1 MTMRPGSLSR
11 RRQPRSV
18 DDVLAADSCPLLA
31 SGIDFEQAAED
42 GTWIAM
48 LHGVPSSRVSR
59 AVVDLLRAMDGE
71 TALHDL
77 HRRFAPSESLEH
89 FLHLAQRFR
98 ACGLLEG
105 DRKLP
110 PGRVVYRP
118 PFTLQI
124 ATLRA
129 PAIFGRLERLVVRLS
144 RRAVLV
150 SVAILVGLGLLAASA
165 QADELW
171 AALTKP
177 VPLVALV
184 CLVAALS
191 LMTLL
196 HESAHGVTLT
206 SFGGRPRR
214 AGFMLFYL
222 SPAFFVDVTDGWRLP
237 ERRQRV
243 AVALAGPAVHAVVG
257 AIALIVAL
265 VLSQPVLH
273 QTALLLAV
281 SCGAIVLINL
291 IPFVRFDGYIALMSA
306 LDEPNLR
313 DRAIGDGSDFLAG
326 LLFGG
331 RRRIKRLD
339 RWWSVPFGLAC
350 LTTPV
355 VLVVFAVARIARA
368 LAGGGLF
375 LGVLV
380 VALEAVVALVGV
392 VILVSALRRVLRS
405 GVSRLRFGAVVTA
418 LVASIVI
425 AGAVIPVPVTA
436 TFGFAARGDRVVL
449 LHAGETGDAVEADV
463 PDDAPVTLMSN
474 GILANEQ
481 VGEGTVRS
489 RRTEPTRVPLEAL
502 FPITADGVAVSAVII
517 AEVDVSEESGSLPA
531 TGQAR
536 VELGVRSLWQTLWAT
551 GVAMPLSSLQSGEV
565 GKE

>member
-1 MTMRPGSLSR
+1 MPPGSFPR
-11 RRQPRSV
+11 RHRPRSGE
-18 DDVLAADSCPLLA
+18 DALAADSCPLLA
-31 SGIDFEQAAED
+31 SGVDFEQADDD
-42 GTWIAM
+42 GTWIAT

-59 AVVDLLRAMDGE
+59 TVVELLRAMNGE

-77 HRRFAPSESLEH
+77 HRRFAPSESWEH
-89 FLHLAQRFR
+89 FLRLAGRFR

-105 DRKLP
+105 DEKLP

-129 PAIFGRLERLVVRLS
+129 PAIFGRLDRLIVPLPH
-144 RRAVLV
+144 RAVV
-150 SVAILVGLGLLAASA
+150 MSIAILLCLGLVAATA
-165 QADELW
+165 QTEELW
-171 AALTKP
+171 AALTTP
-177 VPLVALV
+177 VPLIVLAYLV
-184 CLVAALS
+184 VTLS

-196 HESAHGVTLT
+196 HESAHGITLT
-206 SFGGRPRR
+206 RFGGRPRR

-243 AVALAGPAVHAVVG
+243 AIALAGPAVHAVVG

-265 VLSQPVLH
+265 TLSQPVIR
-273 QTALLLAV
+273 QSALLLAV
-281 SCGAIVLINL
+281 SCGAIALINL

-313 DRAIGDGSDFLAG
+313 ARAIHDASGRLAG

-331 RRRIKRLD
+331 QRSTKRLD
-339 RWWSVPFGLAC
+339 TWWSVPFGLAC
-350 LTTPV
+350 LVTPV

-368 LAGGGLF
+368 LAGGGPI
-375 LGVLV
+375 LGSLV
-380 VALEAVVALVGV
+380 MALEAVVVIAGV
-392 VILVSALRRVLRS
+392 VILVKALRRVLRS
-405 GVSRLRFGAVVTA
+405 GVPRLRFGSVVIA

-436 TFGFAARGDRVVL
+436 TFGFTAHGDRVVL
-449 LHAGETGDAVEADV
+449 LQAGETGDASEADV
-463 PDDAPVTLMSN
+463 PEGARVVLMSN
-474 GILANEQ
+474 GILADEQ
-481 VGEGTVRS
+481 VGEGVVWSQRPH
-489 RRTEPTRVPLEAL
+489 RTRVPLEAL
-502 FPITADGVAVSAVII
+502 FPIVADGVTVPAVII
-517 AEVDVSEESGSLPA
+517 AGVNVSEETGSLPA

-536 VELGVRSLWQTLWAT
+536 VELGVRSLWQTLWVA
-551 GVAMPLSSLQSGEV
+551 GVEMPLSSLQSGEV

>member
-1 MTMRPGSLSR
+1 MPPGSLPR
-11 RRQPRSV
+11 RRESRSAG
-18 DDVLAADSCPLLA
+18 DALIAESCPLLT
-31 SGIDFEQAAED
+31 SGVDFEQAAEG

-48 LHGVPSSRVSR
+48 IHGVPSSRVSR

-89 FLHLAQRFR
+89 FLQLTQRFR

-105 DRKLP
+105 YEKLP

-129 PAIFGRLERLVVRLS
+129 PAVFGRLDRLVVPLR

-150 SVAILVGLGLLAASA
+150 SVAILVCLGLLAASA
-165 QADELW
+165 QVEQLW
-171 AALTKP
+171 DALTTP
-177 VPLVALV
+177 VPLFALV
-184 CLVAALS
+184 YLVVALS

-196 HESAHGVTLT
+196 HESAHGLTLT
-206 SFGGRPRR
+206 RFGGSPRR
-214 AGFMLFYL
+214 AGFMIFYL

-243 AVALAGPAVHAVVG
+243 AIALAGPAVHAVFG
-257 AIALIVAL
+257 AIAIIAAL
-265 VLSQPVLH
+265 MLPQPVIH
-273 QTALLLAV
+273 QTVLLLAV

-313 DRAIGDGSDFLAG
+313 GRAIRDGSDFLAG

-331 RRRIKRLD
+331 QRMTKSLNT
-339 RWWSVPFGLAC
+339 WWSVPFGLAS
-350 LTTPV
+350 LITPV

-368 LAGGGLF
+368 LAGGGPI
-375 LGVLV
+375 LGMLV
-380 VALEAVVALVGV
+380 VALEAVVVLAGV
-392 VILVSALRRVLRS
+392 VLLTKALRRVLRS
-405 GVSRLRFGAVVTA
+405 GVARLRFGSVVTA

-425 AGAVIPVPVTA
+425 VGAVIPVPVTA
-436 TFGFAARGDRVVL
+436 TFGFAAHGDRVIL
-449 LHAGETGDAVEADV
+449 LHAGETVETVEADEL
-463 PDDAPVTLMSN
+463 DGAPVILMSN

-489 RRTEPTRVPLEAL
+489 QRPEPTRVPLEAL
-502 FPITADGVAVSAVII
+502 FPITADDVTLPALIIGGV
-517 AEVDVSEESGSLPA
+517 DLSEESGTLPA

-536 VELGVRSLWQTLWAT
+536 VELGVRSLWHALWVT
-551 GVAMPLSSLQSGEV
+551 GVEMPLSSLQSGEV